1 MLQCEKARNEVFNM
15 ADIHS
20 NIYTLRKSKKMSL
33 EELGKKI
40 GTSKQTIQR
49 YESKEIK
56 SIPYD
61 KVVALADALDVT
73 PAHLMGWSDEPI
85 TIDIEERKDDVM
97 EQLIDTYAKREL
109 LTPFI
114 KMLNEMPE
122 DYRTK
127 ALNYIKEVYKEYLFD
142 KAMKGE

>member
-1 MLQCEKARNEVFNM
+1 M

-20 NIYTLRKSKKMSL
+20 NIYTLRKAKKMSL

-61 KVVALADALDVT
+61 KVVALANALDVT
-73 PAHLMGWSDEPI
+73 PAHLMGWTDEPI